1 MNRSLYPA
9 VSTIALLAG
18 VACTARGAPTPAA
31 PDAGL
36 VAHWTFDE
44 GQGAVARDVTGH
56 GHDAALTQVAWVRS
70 PRGFAARFDSKQS
83 RAVYGKPQTMNLSGD
98 TTLAL
103 WVRTDAS
110 VAPATTRLLFG
121 DTGGTIQRNLN
132 LRLDT
137 GGLRFEW
144 ATGVRADWITA
155 PGALLNNTWKHVVVV
170 ADAAQQLVVLY
181 IDGVVVVRSKS
192 DLPISSVPV
201 QERLTGWFFNGFFQ
215 GDLDDI
221 RLYRRALS
229 SAEVE
234 RLFAAQADVQVS
246 APTVLL
252 DASRPELRGVATI
265 RVRNWS
271 KQSRAV
277 ALSGAHVKPQEAL
290 LAPGAETELRLG
302 EVGLTRV
309 WRGRTDLLI
318 CEPLQESGRAV
329 LTVRAGDTVEAMPL
343 GPAAAELVFEPL
355 QAQVHDPWQRQLAP
369 GKTETVR
376 CDLRLA
382 IPAEQLRQGS
392 ARVRLV
398 SRETGRETLSQRID
412 APRAAQLLTLD
423 VRGLPWGAYDMTIG
437 FHDRAGREVVSA
449 KRLATILPGGK
460 QQLRVLNNLAT
471 ELLDARPRGL
481 LAERRL
487 EFMNPRDGWV
497 WFRAAGACAL
507 HLGEKPL
514 LAAEKG
520 RPALEA
526 MRLLPAG
533 KHTLCVAGTPDAV
546 TVRAIPALFYNVYPS
561 GSLIRPFGANTW
573 ERLRKYTLPNVNVIE
588 SHLVDTPERE
598 EWIGQGK
605 QWLAFIQAPG
615 LRGAEPWTVEE
626 MRDVWLKAGGTSAAH
641 GAQRGLDL
649 AKLSGVQVDEYF
661 QGGTWDSAQGQRNLV
676 TTTLSV
682 AALAEEPAFRGK
694 IWVPFMVRMWSSPA
708 AQLLMKTTLGSG
720 WPFSEEVY
728 VGEMPTEAEDAAEIR
743 SRFLRVAQ
751 CLEDTY
757 PGSVRRMI
765 FTPMYAYLPYCTSN
779 RCAQADFRVHLD
791 MQMHLLANDP
801 AFFGLGGVQPYRSNY
816 VDEEILNCMGRLL
829 RHYCIDG
836 QTRPMLSDP
845 YELRHLRNP
854 DFAAGLQHWQVSA
867 AEPGTVTPGKFSG
880 YGNIEGRYPRGTLG
894 ESFAC
899 LKRSAKAPNRLSQ
912 PLEGLQPGRLYSI
925 KLISGDLADLKGGR
939 SQYTKHTL
947 DVRVAGATLDGP
959 GFSWPFPGAPQGPQF
974 TQQKPFW
981 MTFHWLRFRAT
992 APTARLTISDWK
1004 APQQPGAPV
1013 GQELAINFVEVQPV
1027 LED

>member
-1 MNRSLYPA
+1 MNRSLDA
-9 VSTIALLAG
+9 VLVVMLAL
-18 VACTARGAPTPAA
+18 VADVAPAA
-31 PDAGL
+31 QPPAAKEAGL

-44 GQGAVARDVTGH
+44 GQGNVARDVSGQ
-56 GHDAALTQVAWVRS
+56 GHDAALTHVTWVRS
-70 PRGFAARFDSKQS
+70 PRGFAARFGSKES

-144 ATGVRADWITA
+144 GNGVRADWITA
-155 PGALLNNTWKHVVVV
+155 PGALLNGTWKHVVVV
-170 ADAAQQLVVLY
+170 ADAGQQLVTLY
-181 IDGVVVVRSKS
+181 VDGVAVVRSTS

-201 QERLTGWFFNGFFQ
+201 RQRLTGWFYNGFFQ

-229 SAEVE
+229 SGEVQ

-265 RVRNWS
+265 RVRNGS
-271 KQSRAV
+271 KQPRSV
-277 ALSGAHVKPQEAL
+277 KLSGAKVQTREVAL
-290 LAPGAETELRLG
+290 QPGAEAEFAVG
-302 EVGLTRV
+302 EVALTRV
-309 WRGRTDLLI
+309 WRGRSDLLI
-318 CEPLQESGRAV
+318 CEPAQETARAV
-329 LTVRAGDTVEAMPL
+329 LTVRHDKAVESMSL
-343 GPAAAELVFEPL
+343 GPAASGLAFEPL
-355 QAQVHDPWQRQLAP
+355 QVQVHDPWQRQLAP

-376 CDLRLA
+376 CDLRLS
-382 IPAEQLRQGS
+382 IPAEPLRQGTL
-392 ARVRLV
+392 RVRLV
-398 SRETGRETLSQRID
+398 SRETGREMLAQRIQGPC
-412 APRAAQLLTLD
+412 AEQGVTLD
-423 VRGLPWGAYDMTIG
+423 VRTLPWGAYDMSVG
-437 FHDRAGREVVSA
+437 FCDQTGREVVSA
-449 KRLATILPGGK
+449 KRLATILPGGR

-471 ELLDARPRGL
+471 ELLDARPRGM

-497 WFRAAGACAL
+497 WFRAAGPCQL
-507 HLGEKPL
+507 RLGDKPL

-520 RPALEA
+520 RAAVEA

-533 KHTLCVAGTPDAV
+533 KQVLEVAGTPSEV

-573 ERLRKYTLPNVNVIE
+573 ERLRKYTLPNANMIE

-615 LRGAEPWTVEE
+615 LRGEEPWTVAE

-661 QGGTWDSAQGQRNLV
+661 QGGTWDSARGQRDLV
-676 TTTLSV
+676 TTALSV

-694 IWVPFMVRMWSSPA
+694 IWLPFMVRMWSSPA

-728 VGEMPTEAEDAAEIR
+728 VGEMPTEAEDWAEIR
-743 SRFLRVAQ
+743 SHFLRVAQ

-791 MQMHLLANDP
+791 MQMRVLANDP
-801 AFFGLGGVQPYRSNY
+801 AFFGLGGVQPYRANY
-816 VDEEILNCMGRLL
+816 VDEEVLNCMGRLL

-836 QTRPMLSDP
+836 QTGPMLSDP
-845 YELRHLRNP
+845 YELRHARNP
-854 DFAAGLQHWQVSA
+854 DFEAGLQHWQVSA
-867 AEPGTVTPGKFSG
+867 AEPGTVTAGKFAG
-880 YGNIEGRYPRGTLG
+880 YGNIEGRYPRGALG

-899 LKRSAKAPNRLSQ
+899 LKRSSKGPNRLSQ
-912 PLEGLQPGRLYSI
+912 QLEGLQPGRLYSI
-925 KLISGDLADLKGGR
+925 KVISGDLADLKGGR
-939 SQYTKHTL
+939 SRYTKHTL
-947 DVRVAGATLDGP
+947 AVRVEGAEPADA
-959 GFSWPFPGAPQGPQF
+959 GFSWPFPGAPQEPQF
-974 TQQKPFW
+974 TKQKPYW

-992 APTARLTISDWK
+992 GPAARLTISDWRD
-1004 APQQPGAPV
+1004 ARQPGGPA
-1013 GQELAINFVEVQPV
+1013 GQELAVNFVEVQPV